1 MCAHPPLRFGC
12 SPAAPAC
19 ARLAPWLLGG
29 VDAAPCGVA
38 YHPLV
43 ACAQEKNSAPWP
55 FGLAG
60 WIPPLAQTATTPLR
74 SLAPW
79 RGGCR
84 PLRGRLPPLSRL
96 RRFFACA
103 HPPLRFGCSPAAPML
118 SCVAVSAAVPPSRA
132 RLSANGPLVAA
143 AALSSPLFVCSAPSL

>member
-43 ACAQEKNSAPWP
+43 ACAQEWNSAPWP

-96 RRFFACA
+96 RSRVEFGSVAFWAGGVDSTPCPNSHYA
-103 HPPLRFGCSPAAPML
+103 FTLLGSLAGWMPPPAGAPTT
-118 SCVAVSAAVPPSRA
+118 P
-132 RLSANGPLVAA
+132 
-143 AALSSPLFVCSAPSL
+143 